1 MKLIY
6 KKSFQKHLK
15 KFWISVKK
23 KFDEKIAIFLSNKYD
38 KRLNNHELKWNLS
51 KYRSINVTW
60 DIRALYYE
68 QWEAIIIFALIGSHS
83 ELY

>member
-6 KKSFQKHLK
+6 KKSFQKQLT

-23 KFDEKIAIFLSNKYD
+23 KFDDKIAIFLNSKYD
-38 KRLNNHELKWNLS
+38 RRLNNHKLNGVLS

-68 QWEAIIIFALIGSHS
+68 QWEEIVIFALIGSHS
-83 ELY
+83 DLY